1 MSPRA
6 GARAVVLM
14 RIKPDKVQGVAWAF
28 GSLTGDKRLWA
39 DDAAENP
46 ADRERTYCFQAVR

>member
-1 MSPRA
+1 M
-6 GARAVVLM
+6 M